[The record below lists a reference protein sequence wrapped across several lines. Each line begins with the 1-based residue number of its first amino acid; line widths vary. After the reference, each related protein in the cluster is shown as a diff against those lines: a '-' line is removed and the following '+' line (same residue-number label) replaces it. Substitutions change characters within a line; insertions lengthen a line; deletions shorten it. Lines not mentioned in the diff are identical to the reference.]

1 MKSRLIPTVVDSLA
15 ATHTVHSVVCGSYHA
30 AVIATSLPQPEQK
43 LHRGDSTGEDEVFNS
58 MTTAEKLF
66 SNLATPEGP
75 EVLTWGW
82 GECGQLGHEN
92 FESCSQP
99 EVVMFLRRKVP
110 LKLSAGAAH
119 TACILNAASGEERAL
134 YVWGA
139 GMAIANEAGA
149 PNMATPSVVHVPGGI
164 DGGGAMR
171 AEDRWVVDV
180 SCGDAHTLYLTESG
194 FMHILGHIPS
204 EHIITRVEDYCDK
217 DAKSIAS
224 GGRHFAV
231 LVGRKWI
238 DDGDTDK
245 CMECGSLFMF
255 VFRGRHHCRSCGGIY
270 CDNCSRKRA
279 PVLKYGFQEMV
290 RVCDNCYTRINN
302 GEIK

>member
-1 MKSRLIPTVVDSLA
+1 LVPTKVQSLA
-15 ATHTVHSVVCGSYHA
+15 DHYTVQSVVCGGFHA
-30 AVIATSLPQPEQK
+30 AIIATANPVAVRKTEA
-43 LHRGDSTGEDEVFNS
+43 
-58 MTTAEKLF
+58 TAEEEDFPGMMGEGIFKSTSSMSLT
-66 SNLATPEGP
+66 ADGGP

-92 FESCSQP
+92 FDNCSRP

-119 TACILNAASGEERAL
+119 TVCILNAANGEERTL
-134 YVWGA
+134 YAWGA
-139 GMAIANEAGA
+139 GMAVSNELGS
-149 PNMATPSVVHVPGGI
+149 PNMATPFAVHVPPPPGESESS
-164 DGGGAMR
+164 MR
-171 AEDRWVVDV
+171 VEHQWVIDV
-180 SCGDAHTLYLTESG
+180 SCGDAHTLYLTETG
-194 FMHILGHIPS
+194 FLHILGHIPS
-204 EHIITRVEDYCDK
+204 DRIITRVEDYSDK

-245 CMECGSLFMF
+245 CMECGNLFMF

-279 PVLKYGFQEMV
+279 PVLKYGFHEMV

>member
-1 MKSRLIPTVVDSLA
+1 M
-15 ATHTVHSVVCGSYHA
+15 VCGGFHA
-30 AVIATSLPQPEQK
+30 AVIATPVKGAVGRPDRAQSAI
-43 LHRGDSTGEDEVFNS
+43 GEDE
-58 MTTAEKLF
+58 EF
-66 SNLATPEGP
+66 SSALYHDSSGVQLTSTVS

-92 FESCSQP
+92 FDNCSSP
-99 EVVMFLRRKVP
+99 KVVMFLHRKAP
-110 LKLSAGAAH
+110 LKMSAGAAH
-119 TACILNAASGEERAL
+119 TACIVNAVNGEERVL

-139 GMAIANEAGA
+139 GLAVSNDPGT
-149 PNMATPSVVHVPGGI
+149 PNTATPFAVRVPSCSN
-164 DGGGAMR
+164 DSTP
-171 AEDRWVVDV
+171 AENQWVIDV
-180 SCGDAHTLYLTESG
+180 SCGDAHTLYLTETG

-204 EHIITRVEDYCDK
+204 DRIVTRVEDYSDK

-245 CMECGSLFMF
+245 CMECGNLFMF

-279 PVLKYGFQEMV
+279 PVLKYGFHEMV